1 MGGQREG
8 RRDEGLVDNLGEGR
22 GGHRSGGGGV
32 LVEGQ
37 GSGLA
42 SASRSRTGIIR
53 QCTRAL
59 ADLQRREVPGWQ
71 HHRGGD
77 EKGAH
82 LPKRGR
88 DGGGGWQGRGRGRR
102 RRERSEGDEGER
114 VGGENRGGVNS
125 ARMGTE
131 EGKGDSA
138 TVGGGAELRRTEW
151 GTTSEGKEPARQPA
165 GGKGASV
172 RPASTRN
179 RVP

>member
-8 RRDEGLVDNLGEGR
+8 RRDEGLVDNLGERR

-42 SASRSRTGIIR
+42 SASRSRTGISR
-53 QCTRAL
+53 QPTRAL
-59 ADLQRREVPGWQ
+59 AALQRREVPGWQ

-114 VGGENRGGVNS
+114 VGGENRGGGE
-125 ARMGTE
+125 RGE
-131 EGKGDSA
+131 DGHQGGEG
-138 TVGGGAELRRTEW
+138 R
-151 GTTSEGKEPARQPA
+151 
-165 GGKGASV
+165 
-172 RPASTRN
+172 
-179 RVP
+179 